1 MANEGGLLRSTFQH
15 RVVYNHRQVYF
26 QLLSMH
32 PYGRDDEIVD
42 KWIEATDHFAFAS
55 NASIP
60 GRAVVTAPTVT

>member
-1 MANEGGLLRSTFQH
+1 
-15 RVVYNHRQVYF
+15 VYF